1 MARLGFTLLEVLFA
15 LVIMGVVLALG
26 VPRLRDWMT
35 HEGARAARLEVTTK
49 LAAARSAAVQRGC
62 QAELHIDDA
71 TSQVWVTACQVQ
83 GAGIDTVGSVVD
95 LSVSHGVTFTSTG
108 NLVGLTP
115 QGLSFGV
122 SCIAITFSKGGYD
135 VLLDISPVGRPV
147 W

>member
-1 MARLGFTLLEVLFA
+1 MARLGFTLLEILSA

-26 VPRLRDWMT
+26 VPRFRDWMT

-62 QAELHIDDA
+62 QAQLNIDDVTA
-71 TSQVWVTACQVQ
+71 RVWVTACKVQ
-83 GAGIDTVGSVVD
+83 GVGTDTVGSVAD
-95 LSVSHGVTFTSTG
+95 LSASHGVTFTSDG
-108 NLVGLTP
+108 NLVSFSP

-122 SCIAITFSKGGYD
+122 SWIAITFSKGGYD